1 MTNPRQEEIDR
12 LARDYEFEEDAK
24 RARKPNGP
32 TSTATLAPL
41 TVEEWL
47 LRPLPEPDHL
57 LGELLSTTCR
67 AILSGPTGLGKTMF
81 GLAAAFAIS
90 DGKQFLHWQAGRK
103 CRVLYVDGEISRRE
117 MKRRVRDA
125 ARRADAEPEGLRILC
140 REDFEDMPPL
150 NTKGGQKWVD
160 RFIEEHGPFDF
171 IFFDNIQALLAGN
184 MKEEEQWAEMLPWV
198 RSLTRRSIG
207 QMWFHHTG
215 HDESKGYGS
224 KAREWQMDVVIL
236 MERVKLPGI
245 DLAFSIKFTKSR
257 GKTPDNR
264 DDFEPVTMKLENDEW
279 TFSETVS
286 TKAGLGLNQRVVFG
300 LIADA
305 MPGGLEQG
313 ELADKAKELG
323 IGKQRLYEVKRD
335 LKKENRIHEYGG
347 KWFVTASG

>member
-67 AILSGPTGLGKTMF
+67 AILAGPTGLGKTMF
-81 GLAAAFAIS
+81 GLAAAFAMA
-90 DGKQFLHWQAGRK
+90 DGKQFLHWKPGRK

-125 ARRADAEPEGLRILC
+125 ARRANAEPEGLIILC
-140 REDFEDMPPL
+140 REDFQDMPPL
-150 NTKGGQKWVD
+150 NTRPGQKWLD
-160 RFIEEHGPFDF
+160 AFIEDHGPFDF

-198 RSLTRRSIG
+198 KSLTRRSIG

-236 MERVKLPGI
+236 MERVEFPGA
-245 DLAFSIKFTKSR
+245 DLAFSIRFTKAR
-257 GKTPDNR
+257 ERTPDNR
-264 DDFEPVTMKLENDEW
+264 DDFEPVTMNLQNDEW
-279 TFSETVS
+279 TFTRTPTPKTPLSPTFLAMFNILQAAGP
-286 TKAGLGLNQRVVFG
+286 AGLTTAGVERELPQGWHWQIQACRSRQR
-300 LIADA
+300 
-305 MPGGLEQG
+305 QG
-313 ELADKAKELG
+313 
-323 IGKQRLYEVKRD
+323 RP
-335 LKKENRIHEYGG
+335 KKEEAYP
-347 KWFVTASG
+347 